1 MIVLREG
8 KFKSAVEPYIQDK
21 MSPENKEQYSHFANQ
36 MWSTIVTDVSN
47 ARNIPVTKLNLI
59 ADSLYALNAS
69 YAYNNKMV
77 DTLVS
82 LLEFDKMVEKKI
94 GSTPK
99 PITIGNYIAQNKEN
113 IKSNKKP

>member
-1 MIVLREG
+1 
-8 KFKSAVEPYIQDK
+8 
-21 MSPENKEQYSHFANQ
+21 
-36 MWSTIVTDVSN
+36 
-47 ARNIPVTKLNLI
+47 
-59 ADSLYALNAS
+59 
-69 YAYNNKMV
+69 MV

-113 IKSNKKP
+113 IKSNKKTLNKNSNSFRRRRNNDERLSRW